1 MMKVW
6 ITISLDRTSF
16 VIINEAKILKKIVVS
31 TNYESASELIGDDN
45 GVITSLNTMHTIL
58 YNLINNKDSGYTILN
73 DKVSKYT
80 FNITNDRNKIISI
93 INQ

>member
-1 MMKVW
+1 
-6 ITISLDRTSF
+6 
-16 VIINEAKILKKIVVS
+16 
-31 TNYESASELIGDDN
+31 
-45 GVITSLNTMHTIL
+45 MHTIL